1 MKRVWFSSFCLN
13 RLAMG
18 CAGGILR
25 SKGRQSKL
33 SYPTTE
39 KDLEVAQPIRFRDL
53 KAVCAASRRDCVL
66 ALPHFPD
73 SLQSS
78 QSLQSLHSSQ
88 SCGSSEY
95 LQPVQSPKYQ
105 FRSLL
110 QVVYNGPI
118 SVTPCSSGKPPGENM
133 AEQ

>member
-1 MKRVWFSSFCLN
+1 
-13 RLAMG
+13 MG

-95 LQPVQSPKYQ
+95 LQPGQTPQSQ
-105 FRSLL
+105 FWSLL
-110 QVVYNGPI
+110 KPVYNGPI
-118 SVTPCSSGKPPGENM
+118 SEKPWSSDKQFGENV